1 MYEIPQQL
9 EYKEKIVFGLT
20 FEQLIYALIF
30 LPIILIIFR
39 TSLSLP
45 IKIFL
50 IIFPASLA
58 SGFMF
63 FNFATIIKRWAFW
76 YKFREIKTDQIKKWV
91 GINETK
97 DNLFY
102 LK

>member
-30 LPIILIIFR
+30 LPIAILFFR
-39 TSLSLP
+39 MNVSLP

-50 IIFPASLA
+50 IFIPVFWAA
-58 SGFMF
+58 GFMF
-63 FNFATIIKRWAFW
+63 FDFSSKIKDWYWW
-76 YKFREIKTDQIKKWV
+76 YKFREIKDKEKLKKLFGV
-91 GINETK
+91 EVRG
-97 DNLFY
+97 NLII